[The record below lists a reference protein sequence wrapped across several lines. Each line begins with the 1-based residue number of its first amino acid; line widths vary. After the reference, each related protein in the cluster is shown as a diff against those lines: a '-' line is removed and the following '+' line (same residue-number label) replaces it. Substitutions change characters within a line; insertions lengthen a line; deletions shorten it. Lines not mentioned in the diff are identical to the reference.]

1 MNLHI
6 FQAILDGERTYEQF
20 IRNFLSVMYPKGD
33 VPIWTVE
40 ALAVAGTEIQTTCVP
55 GVKGEKKRDNNGGGG
70 GGGRNK
76 DRNDDDDDG

>member
-1 MNLHI
+1 
-6 FQAILDGERTYEQF
+6 
-20 IRNFLSVMYPKGD
+20 MYPKGD

-40 ALAVAGTEIQTTCVP
+40 ALAVAGVEIQTTCVP